1 MLLLKLLKK
10 SIVLPLSPFLQ
21 KFFIVFCHQQR
32 FWHGCGFCANKTV
45 SMKKTIFVLP
55 LCLFLA
61 FCSSSRKAAT
71 PPAGPGISNV
81 NVSRADTMTSAAK
94 ASASFTPADRDWA
107 YKASKDT
114 SLNGTWT
121 LDAILASNGSWSST
135 STWYQDT
142 SAAAMSDTTMGAINV
157 GTDATAASANGTGR
171 ARAKTR
177 NNRRNALY
185 DTAKARLKMDYKST
199 STLDTTVQPFQYWK
213 RMPSLT
219 INAARQVF
227 TGTTGCNSMSGSFNF
242 STKDIQFGRNIVTS
256 KMACN
261 EYDEASFLAALK
273 KADNYSLTGNM
284 LEIRQ
289 GNTLLLTFRRS

>member
-1 MLLLKLLKK
+1 
-10 SIVLPLSPFLQ
+10 
-21 KFFIVFCHQQR
+21 
-32 FWHGCGFCANKTV
+32 
-45 SMKKTIFVLP
+45 MKKIVFVLP
-55 LCLFLA
+55 LCVFLA

-81 NVSRADTMTSAAK
+81 NVSRGDTMTSAAK

-107 YKASKDT
+107 YRANKDT

-121 LDAILASNGSWSST
+121 LDGMLASNGSWSST

-142 SAAAMSDTTMGAINV
+142 SAAAMGDTSMAALNV
-157 GTDATAASANGTGR
+157 GTDADVATGTNKSGANARAR
-171 ARAKTR
+171 ARAK
-177 NNRRNALY
+177 NNRRAALY
-185 DTAKARLKMDYKST
+185 DTARARLKLDYKST

-219 INAARQVF
+219 LNAARQVF

-242 STKDIQFGRNIVTS
+242 SNKDIQFGRNIVTS

-261 EYDEASFLAALK
+261 EYDESSFLAALK
-273 KADNYSLTGNM
+273 KADNYNLSGNM

>member
-1 MLLLKLLKK
+1 
-10 SIVLPLSPFLQ
+10 
-21 KFFIVFCHQQR
+21 
-32 FWHGCGFCANKTV
+32 
-45 SMKKTIFVLP
+45 MKKTIFALP
-55 LCLFLA
+55 LCLFFA
-61 FCSSSRKAAT
+61 FCSSSRKAVT

-94 ASASFTPADRDWA
+94 ASASFTTANRDWA
-107 YKASKDT
+107 YKANKDT

-121 LDAILASNGSWSST
+121 LDGMLASNGSWSST

-142 SAAAMSDTTMGAINV
+142 SATRTDTSMGAINV
-157 GTDATAASANGTGR
+157 GTDATTGSGSTTANAAGR
-171 ARAKTR
+171 ARAR
-177 NNRRNALY
+177 NRNSKRNALY
-185 DTAKARLKMDYKST
+185 DTAKARLNMDYKST

-242 STKDIQFGRNIVTS
+242 SNKDIQFGRNIVTS

-273 KADNYSLTGNM
+273 RADNYNLTGNM

-289 GNTLLLTFRRS
+289 GNTLLLTFRKS

>member
-1 MLLLKLLKK
+1 VNTGLTGKK
-10 SIVLPLSPFLQ
+10 FYVFSLIVN
-21 KFFIVFCHQQR
+21 
-32 FWHGCGFCANKTV
+32 FWHGCGFCGNKTV

-55 LCLFLA
+55 LCLFFA
-61 FCSSSRKAAT
+61 FCSSSKKAAT

-94 ASASFTPADRDWA
+94 ASASFTPAEKDFA
-107 YKASKDT
+107 YKATKDT

-121 LDAILASNGSWSST
+121 LDGMLASNGSWSST

-142 SAAAMSDTTMGAINV
+142 SATAAAATTTDTTATNSMTSA
-157 GTDATAASANGTGR
+157 TDASMSKSNKSGTSARSG
-171 ARAKTR
+171 ARNR
-177 NNRRNALY
+177 NSRRNALY
-185 DTAKARLKMDYKST
+185 DTAKARLNLDYKST
-199 STLDTTVQPFQYWK
+199 STLDTTASPFQYWK
-213 RMPSLT
+213 QMPSLT

-227 TGTTGCNSMSGSFNF
+227 TGNTGCNSMSGSFNF
-242 STKDIQFGRNIVTS
+242 SNKDIRFGRNIVTS

-273 KADNYSLTGNM
+273 KADNYALNGNM

-289 GNTLLLTFRRS
+289 GNTLLLAFKKS

>member
-1 MLLLKLLKK
+1 
-10 SIVLPLSPFLQ
+10 
-21 KFFIVFCHQQR
+21 
-32 FWHGCGFCANKTV
+32 
-45 SMKKTIFVLP
+45 MKKTIFVLP
-55 LCLFLA
+55 LCLFFA
-61 FCSSSRKAAT
+61 FCSSSRKAVA
-71 PPAGPGISNV
+71 PAGPGISNV

-94 ASASFTPADRDWA
+94 ASANFTSADRDWA
-107 YKASKDT
+107 YKANKDT

-121 LDAILASNGSWSST
+121 LDGMLASNGSWSST

-142 SAAAMSDTTMGAINV
+142 TRMAMADTAMSSMTA
-157 GTDATAASANGTGR
+157 GTDATMGNSNKAGTSAR
-171 ARAKTR
+171 SSARSR

-199 STLDTTVQPFQYWK
+199 STLDTTVQPFEYWK

-242 STKDIQFGRNIVTS
+242 SNKDIQFGRNIVTS

-261 EYDEASFLAALK
+261 EYDETSFLAALK
-273 KADNYSLTGNM
+273 RADNYSLTGNM

-289 GNTLLLTFRRS
+289 GNTLLLTFRKS